1 MGFDLRSSWRGIL
14 TIAATYVAF
23 LLFAQFG
30 FLSQV
35 RRELADA
42 GQVRFVMGAM
52 GIAGLAASLGTAWLL
67 GRFSGPRLIRIG
79 LGSVAAVAI
88 LSVVCHGLPAL
99 MAVAAGIGGSL
110 GFLTVAVA
118 ASLPEIVPR
127 RSMGL
132 AAGLGTGLAY
142 FLSNVP
148 ALFEAAPAV
157 RALAPAGLALAALV
171 LTPGRIEPET
181 VEDDSPGFIRLLVIF
196 LVLIWLDSAAFAIV
210 QATPEL
216 KARTWGTAA
225 QKLVQGSVHLLA
237 AAGAGALIDAGVF
250 LAIPLAAGVL
260 FAVAFPLLQ
269 AGGGVIA
276 GVAGVA
282 GLLYAIGISFYST
295 ALVVAPSRGTSPA
308 PRWRAGLLFGVAGW
322 IGSALGVGMAQDLG
336 RIQAWFQPPPAG
348 SAEARGQRV
357 YIEEGCIHCHSQY
370 VRPSSWP
377 GMRDISWWGPARPV
391 DRGERPPLIG
401 TRRQGPD
408 LLQVGNRRGE
418 VWQEAHL
425 RDPRALNPGSRM
437 PSYAYLFE
445 GDGQR
450 GHDLVA
456 YLMSLG
462 AATAVDRWALT
473 NAEAVPSVSGSAE
486 RGRVLFAGYCAVCH
500 GAEARG
506 DGPLAAKLNDPR
518 ANLRKPR
525 FASLRP
531 GVEPEAAALA
541 RIVRHGLPPTAM
553 PGHEWLTDRQVSDL
567 VAYVQTLRK
576 ESR

>member
-1 MGFDLRSSWRGIL
+1 MAFDLRRSWRGVLII
-14 TIAATYVAF
+14 TATYVAF

-88 LSVVCHGLPAL
+88 LSVVSHGLPAL
-99 MAVAAGIGGSL
+99 IAVAAGIGGSI
-110 GFLTVAVA
+110 GMLTVAVA

-157 RALAPAGLALAALV
+157 RALAPAALALAALA
-171 LTPGRIEPET
+171 LAPGRIEPEA

-250 LAIPLAAGVL
+250 FAIPLAAGGL

-276 GVAGVA
+276 GIAGP
-282 GLLYAIGISFYST
+282 LYAIGISFYST
-295 ALVVAPSRGTSPA
+295 ALVVAPARGTPPS

-348 SAEARGQRV
+348 SAEARGRRV
-357 YIEEGCIHCHSQY
+357 YLEEGCIHCHSQY
-370 VRPSSWP
+370 VRPGTQP
-377 GMRDISWWGPARPV
+377 DMRDIFWWGPARPI
-391 DRGERPPLIG
+391 DRGERPPLVG
-401 TRRQGPD
+401 ARRQGPD
-408 LLQVGNRRGE
+408 LMQVGNRRGE
-418 VWQEAHL
+418 MWQEAHL

-462 AATAVDRWALT
+462 AATAVERWTLT

-486 RGRVLFAGYCAVCH
+486 RGRVLFSEYCAVCH

-506 DGPLAAKLNDPR
+506 DGPLAAKLNDPK

-525 FASLRP
+525 FESLRQGP